1 MLELPTRNESSMT
14 VGSRVSRKFG
24 NTSYK
29 FLPSTDLSECRL
41 TRAIQS
47 FQATMRLCASRT
59 RIPTSNAS
67 KACLIASFDTSP
79 NIASGPPSSALEGV
93 ANDFLKHGDRQ
104 QVPGQRSQAAGIA
117 RPVHTDG
124 KNGDQ
129 ASLRKL
135 RPRRQPPTTVLSTDR
150 GGCHRRRY
158 KSRVRRRNRGQVLRI
173 KSSGFRCS
181 FPSQTADISQRAL
194 FNHPSPCARGKT
206 QRLFFRK
213 RSPKRLLHTRPF
225 SAGPHVP
232 QAKTSTD
239 QIVYERHVTQ
249 RRAYSA

>member
-1 MLELPTRNESSMT
+1 MLELPTRSESSMT

-29 FLPSTDLSECRL
+29 FLPSTELSECRL

-59 RIPTSNAS
+59 TIPTSNAS
-67 KACLIASFDTSP
+67 KACLVASFDTSP

-93 ANDFLKHGDRQ
+93 ANDFLKHGDRRQ
-104 QVPGQRSQAAGIA
+104 MPGQRNQAADIA

-129 ASLRKL
+129 APLRKL

-150 GGCHRRRY
+150 SGCHRRRY

-173 KSSGFRCS
+173 ESAAIAAAFRRRPQAFRKQHSSTTRAPARAEKLKDSSSASDCPNACCTRGRS
-181 FPSQTADISQRAL
+181 RLAPISRRQ
-194 FNHPSPCARGKT
+194 SPPRI
-206 QRLFFRK
+206 RLF
-213 RSPKRLLHTRPF
+213 
-225 SAGPHVP
+225 
-232 QAKTSTD
+232 TSGM
-239 QIVYERHVTQ
+239 
-249 RRAYSA
+249 